1 MNMLLSLLPSV
12 LVMALLA
19 ALVLLWLL
27 LRKRTK
33 PAPTVVRGSFR
44 ALKDRADKGR
54 E

>member
-1 MNMLLSLLPSV
+1 MLLSLLPSI
-12 LVMALLA
+12 LVMALIA

-27 LRKRTK
+27 LHKRSK
-33 PAPTVVRGSFR
+33 PAPTIVCGSFR